1 MDKTALNTEEEIL
14 KAAQI
19 VFKRKGYD
27 GASVQDIAT
36 EAGTTKSMLNYYFRS
51 KEKLFFEIFHREF
64 VQLIS
69 GLVTFISS
77 DLPLKEKIEKIVDLD
92 TDRLLQFPDLPI
104 FILNE
109 INRNPEIVFKN
120 IENFPVQQM
129 IMGLTQQINAE
140 FESGLIKKTSARELM
155 LNIQSLT
162 IFPFAAKPMLM
173 KIHNMDEIGFKNM
186 IINRKLEVAELIW
199 NSIKIDA
206 KVK

>member
-1 MDKTALNTEEEIL
+1 MNKTAANTEEEIL
-14 KAAQI
+14 KAAEN

-64 VQLIS
+64 VTLIS
-69 GLVTFISS
+69 GLVTFVSS
-77 DLPLKEKIEKIVDLD
+77 NLPIKEKIEKIVELD
-92 TDRLLQFPDLPI
+92 TERLLQFSDLPI

-120 IENFPVQQM
+120 IESFPIQQ
-129 IMGLTQQINAE
+129 ILMGLTQQLNAE
-140 FESGLIKKTSARELM
+140 FEKGVIKKISAQELL

-162 IFPFAAKPMLM
+162 IFPFIGKPMVMKMFSIDENAFKLM
-173 KIHNMDEIGFKNM
+173 ME
-186 IINRKLEVAELIW
+186 NRKKEVADLIW
-199 NSIKIDA
+199 NSIKQ
-206 KVK
+206 